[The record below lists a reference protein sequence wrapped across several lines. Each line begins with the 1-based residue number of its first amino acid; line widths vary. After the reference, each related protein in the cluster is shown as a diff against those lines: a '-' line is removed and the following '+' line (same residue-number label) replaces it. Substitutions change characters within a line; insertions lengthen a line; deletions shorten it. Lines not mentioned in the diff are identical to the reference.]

1 MTDATVDTWRIR
13 EAFVDADTEHK
24 KLAAV
29 HTNQCELV
37 RKAQQDLR
45 AHTFKLQRL
54 LLARDLVQNAAFK
67 FEGLTEEQ
75 EAGLA
80 LTGQDSEAWYCD
92 YDNAADDLTELAVQ
106 LCGQV
111 ADLAKLRDRLQEARE
126 KAWDA
131 RHAKACELRKAWDEA
146 STDPAVAAAG

>member
-1 MTDATVDTWRIR
+1 MTAETWRIR
-13 EAFVDADTEHK
+13 EAFVDADPQHK
-24 KLAAV
+24 ELAII

-37 RKAQQDLR
+37 QKAQQDLR
-45 AHTFKLQRL
+45 ARTYKLQRL
-54 LLARDLVQNAAFK
+54 LLARDLVQNAAFT

-92 YDNAADDLTELAVQ
+92 FDNAADDLSEMIVS
-106 LCGQV
+106 LCGEI
-111 ADLAKLRDRLQEARE
+111 AALAQTRDRLQAERE
-126 KAWDA
+126 KAWNA

-146 STDPAVAAAG
+146 NPTQPEG